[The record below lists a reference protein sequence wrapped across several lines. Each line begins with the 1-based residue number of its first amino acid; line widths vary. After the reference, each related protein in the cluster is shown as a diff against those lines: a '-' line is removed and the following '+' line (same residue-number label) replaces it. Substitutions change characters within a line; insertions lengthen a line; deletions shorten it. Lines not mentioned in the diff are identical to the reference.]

1 MNYCPTYNQVLDV
14 SDITSESEIIT
25 EPVTLEEMKN
35 FMRLEGFST
44 DGTNIV
50 SEAPLTKTLL
60 EGATTIQDALLI
72 DATILT
78 LAREGIIYTKSLT
91 VGNRKFTHNQT
102 TGVVAFQTAGEP
114 GGEGIDITYG
124 YASETGGDDAFDFD
138 NDLIEELIISAREGL
153 ERYCGRSIVPHTW
166 KVLLTNQC
174 GDIELPFSNGID
186 TNVSGPVLD
195 SIEDCNGDD
204 IDEDNYKLRGT
215 SFMSLETPLQE
226 KMTLVYSVTPTVPKR
241 LKQAIMRDV
250 CFHYENRND
259 MPGLLAP
266 QALVLASSF
275 KRVSTWLA

>member
-1 MNYCPTYNQVLDV
+1 MNYCPTYNQLHDV
-14 SDITSESEIIT
+14 ADITNESEVIT

-35 FMRLEGFST
+35 FMRLEGFENDNES
-44 DGTNIV
+44 
-50 SEAPLTKTLL
+50 
-60 EGATTIQDALLI
+60 
-72 DATILT
+72 
-78 LAREGIIYTKSLT
+78 
-91 VGNRKFTHNQT
+91 
-102 TGVVAFQTAGEP
+102 GEL
-114 GGEGIDITYG
+114 
-124 YASETGGDDAFDFD
+124 DFD
-138 NDLIEELIISAREGL
+138 SDDELIQELITSAREGL

-259 MPGLLAP
+259 LPGLLAP
-266 QALVLASSF
+266 QALVLANSF

>member
-1 MNYCPTYNQVLDV
+1 MNYCPTYNQVHDV
-14 SDITSESEIIT
+14 ADITNESVIIT

-35 FMRLEGFST
+35 FMRLEGFENDNESGEL
-44 DGTNIV
+44 DFD
-50 SEAPLTKTLL
+50 SD
-60 EGATTIQDALLI
+60 DALI
-72 DATILT
+72 
-78 LAREGIIYTKSLT
+78 
-91 VGNRKFTHNQT
+91 Q
-102 TGVVAFQTAGEP
+102 
-114 GGEGIDITYG
+114 
-124 YASETGGDDAFDFD
+124 
-138 NDLIEELIISAREGL
+138 ELITSAREGL

-215 SFMSLETPLQE
+215 SFMHLETPLQE